1 MTSPDDSPAVPD
13 SDPWATHLGI
23 VDAGE
28 GDEVRL
34 TMELT
39 RDHLNFLDGAHGGA
53 LFSLAEA
60 ALRAAAGTDGKRPT
74 LLDAHLALTAGG
86 AEGDVFTATVD
97 PVKVGRSLSV
107 YRVSVTRGDGR
118 LVGEFTG
125 TVRF

>member
-1 MTSPDDSPAVPD
+1 MTSRDHRPDFPA
-13 SDPWATHLGI
+13 SDPWATRLGI
-23 VDAGE
+23 VAAGE
-28 GDEVRL
+28 GDETRL

-39 RDHLNFLDGAHGGA
+39 GNHLNFLDGAHGGA
-53 LFSLAEA
+53 LFSLAET
-60 ALRAAAGTDGKRPT
+60 ALRAAAGADGKEPT

-86 AEGDVFTATVD
+86 EEGDVFTATVH
-97 PVKVGRSLSV
+97 PVKLGRSLSV

>member
-13 SDPWATHLGI
+13 SDPWAVHLGI
-23 VDAGE
+23 TDAGE

-60 ALRAAAGTDGKRPT
+60 ALRAAAGTDGKQPT